1 MAIVLQNPGKQGF
14 FVISVRNRECASL
27 SIMQNKP
34 NFQKSQMN
42 VSIYLQTGYEN
53 KSDWTIGKNKPNQGQ
68 SKPILEKMNVNFCA
82 AWYYENKQKAL
93 KKPPLLEVNSE
104 PLRKDL

>member
-1 MAIVLQNPGKQGF
+1 MAIVLQNAIKPGF

-42 VSIYLQTGYEN
+42 VSTFYTMVYEN
-53 KSDWTIGKNKPNQGQ
+53 KSDWTIGKNKPNQTQ
-68 SKPILEKMNVNFCA
+68 SNPIKPNFRKNEYKLLCCRIL
-82 AWYYENKQKAL
+82 
-93 KKPPLLEVNSE
+93 
-104 PLRKDL
+104 